1 MIVTNLRRI
10 FEYDSKEKQLN
21 VVHTLRVKKQD
32 VMLITK
38 TKYEKSMIFHF
49 ISLFKFNSIILMIM
63 SLNAFEKDQVSI
75 IEKFE
80 NVNNLICDRFCVYN
94 SKTSSFRLLKKIK
107 KKCYIHVLINSKMII
122 QNAIFKKMLQ
132 DSSFQERLNLIIVDE
147 IHLIFQWFE
156 WRKTYECLEE
166 FRSIVFR
173 FIFFFVIST
182 TLITFMINELIDSLR
197 LNNSKII
204 REFIDKEN
212 IFINVY
218 FI

>member
-1 MIVTNLRRI
+1 
-10 FEYDSKEKQLN
+10 
-21 VVHTLRVKKQD
+21 
-32 VMLITK
+32 
-38 TKYEKSMIFHF
+38 
-49 ISLFKFNSIILMIM
+49 
-63 SLNAFEKDQVSI
+63 
-75 IEKFE
+75 
-80 NVNNLICDRFCVYN
+80 
-94 SKTSSFRLLKKIK
+94 
-107 KKCYIHVLINSKMII
+107 MII